1 MFIIINVK
9 KNNKSKTLIIYAPF
23 IEVGGI
29 KKFSPFNQL
38 FYKKYQKYAALI
50 TWNKEDKKFFNK
62 QVKIICPN
70 FFFKI

>member
-29 KKFSPFNQL
+29 EKNLVLLTNYF
-38 FYKKYQKYAALI
+38 
-50 TWNKEDKKFFNK
+50 T
-62 QVKIICPN
+62 KIS
-70 FFFKI
+70 KILL